1 MTNSPSPF
9 PVSAAHPSNTG
20 IVVPLPL
27 QHPDGHT
34 TAFFHRAEFTPW
46 LPDLPAVRLEPT
58 AQQQV
63 PSAPLRQSPGESP
76 STHAYSAPALA
87 SATSPDTSSS
97 NLSIYGAIL
106 ICSVVVALILRHHY
120 RSRRDRRARD
130 RQQQEMPTAGHND
143 QPLSDTTWSWG
154 DTPRDPKV
162 NELANACVGFNFAR
176 AAYVCRQ
183 RSRPN
188 ARSGSSSI
196 SDCWDL
202 MPQLLRGRF
211 IDVHTVRFLELHR
224 DEVVFMHGKL
234 RPRSLVVTP

>member
-9 PVSAAHPSNTG
+9 PVTAAHPSNTG

-34 TAFFHRAEFTPW
+34 PAFFHRAEFTPW

-58 AQQQV
+58 THQQV
-63 PSAPLRQSPGESP
+63 PSSLPGQSQSESR
-76 STHAYSAPALA
+76 STHTPPAPALA
-87 SATSPDTSSS
+87 SVAARSTSSP

-106 ICSVVVALILRHHY
+106 ICSVVVALILHHLY
-120 RSRRDRRARD
+120 RSRRYRRARD
-130 RQQQEMPTAGHND
+130 HQQQEMPTAGHND
-143 QPLSDTTWSWG
+143 QPLSDATWSWG

-162 NELANACVGFNFAR
+162 DELANACVGFNFAR

-183 RSRPN
+183 RSKPN
-188 ARSGSSSI
+188 TRSGSSSI
-196 SDCWDL
+196 PDCWEL

-224 DEVVFMHGKL
+224 DEVIFMHGKL